1 MSVDIRDVEQVAR
14 LARLE
19 LTPDEKELYAR
30 QLSQILE
37 HAGKIATLDL
47 SSTEPTSH
55 AVAVDNVL
63 REDEVKPCLSSAE
76 ALRNAP
82 VTEGDYFRVPK
93 IV

>member
-1 MSVDIRDVEQVAR
+1 MTIDIKDVEQVAQ
-14 LARLE
+14 LARLQ
-19 LTPDEKELYAR
+19 LTPEEKNLYAL

-47 SSTEPTSH
+47 SATQPTSH

-63 REDEVKPCLSSAE
+63 REDKVKPCLSPAE
-76 ALRNAP
+76 ALKNAP
-82 VTEGDYFRVPK
+82 VAEGAYFRVPK

>member
-1 MSVDIRDVEQVAR
+1 MTVDINDVEEVAK

-37 HAGKIATLDL
+37 HAGKIATVDL

-55 AVAVDNVL
+55 AVAVGDVL
-63 REDEVKPCLSSAE
+63 REDEVKPCLSPSE
-76 ALRNAP
+76 ALKNAP
-82 VTEGDYFRVPK
+82 VAEGDYFRVPK